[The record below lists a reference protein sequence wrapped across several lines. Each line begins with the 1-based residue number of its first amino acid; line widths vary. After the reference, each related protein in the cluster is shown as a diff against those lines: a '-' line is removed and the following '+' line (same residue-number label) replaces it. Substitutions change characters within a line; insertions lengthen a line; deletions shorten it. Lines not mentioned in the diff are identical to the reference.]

1 MFILLSVL
9 IFLKRKKSYKKY
21 MQRRARQVVFQL
33 AGDNIL
39 ETEGVLVCSVEG
51 DVILMITT
59 QSIHKD

>member
-1 MFILLSVL
+1 
-9 IFLKRKKSYKKY
+9 

>member
-1 MFILLSVL
+1 
-9 IFLKRKKSYKKY
+9 

-33 AGDNIL
+33 AAGDNIL